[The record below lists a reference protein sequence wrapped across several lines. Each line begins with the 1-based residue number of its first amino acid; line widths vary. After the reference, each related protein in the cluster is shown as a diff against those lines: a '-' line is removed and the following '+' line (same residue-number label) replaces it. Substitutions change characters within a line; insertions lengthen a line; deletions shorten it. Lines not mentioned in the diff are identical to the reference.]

1 MILRG
6 SDKMK
11 TSTLI
16 ITIISAVLGTG
27 GLSTLLNCLINAK
40 KFKADARRTD
50 EETDSIRRQS
60 RISEMDFIN
69 SKLQEI
75 SKDARIESMDLRK
88 RNDDLSLKI
97 NALNAQLQALMNW
110 IISDNQKHRMWLEN
124 EIHKL
129 NPDIEIPV
137 CPNPPQ
143 IFITDHPT
151 STPNTNESP
160 PQN

>member
-1 MILRG
+1 
-6 SDKMK
+6 
-11 TSTLI
+11 
-16 ITIISAVLGTG
+16 
-27 GLSTLLNCLINAK
+27 
-40 KFKADARRTD
+40 
-50 EETDSIRRQS
+50 
-60 RISEMDFIN
+60 
-69 SKLQEI
+69 
-75 SKDARIESMDLRK
+75 
-88 RNDDLSLKI
+88 
-97 NALNAQLQALMNW
+97 
-110 IISDNQKHRMWLEN
+110 MWLEN

>member
-1 MILRG
+1 MAHFRVILG
-6 SDKMK
+6 HHKKDDDIN
-11 TSTLI
+11 I
-16 ITIISAVLGTG
+16 IKKNYSFEPDLVEEEI
-27 GLSTLLNCLINAK
+27 LSN
-40 KFKADARRTD
+40 
-50 EETDSIRRQS
+50 
-60 RISEMDFIN
+60 N
-69 SKLQEI
+69 SQ
-75 SKDARIESMDLRK
+75 
-88 RNDDLSLKI
+88 LKI